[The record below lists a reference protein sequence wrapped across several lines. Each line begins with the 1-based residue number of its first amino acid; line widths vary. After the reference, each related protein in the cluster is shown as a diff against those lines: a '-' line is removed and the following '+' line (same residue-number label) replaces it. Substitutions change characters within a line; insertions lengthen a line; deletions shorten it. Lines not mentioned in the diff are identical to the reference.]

1 MALAVSKSEQPELQ
15 NISDLLETISTSLNA
30 TETSLPSSKRD
41 TSEVSILPPQDGIS
55 LLDTKCDLLLSYL
68 QNLVF
73 LTLLQLREL
82 PSKKASR
89 EENGDSESIQS
100 LRTQV
105 TDKLTELRTYLD
117 RGVRPLEGRLKYQV
131 DKVIK
136 AAEAVERAEKG
147 AQPAKAPTLKEEV
160 ESGGEDESASDNSTS
175 EDEDEDESEEDEDI
189 DEMAYRP
196 NVSAFSKKISTEAK
210 ADKAG
215 RKATSDGIYRPP
227 KIMPT
232 AMPTTERKERKER
245 PTRRSN
251 VIDEFVNA
259 EMSSAPMAEPSIGS
273 TIVSGGRYTK
283 TRKEREHE
291 AERTRYEETHF
302 IRLAKESKKEL
313 AKKAASRRREGT
325 FGGEEW
331 KGLTE
336 GADRITR
343 LTQRAKGSGNAL
355 ERSRKRKLTEDGQ
368 RGDGVGVGQIFEKRR
383 KKVDSWKKQ

>member
-1 MALAVSKSEQPELQ
+1 MALAASKSEQPELQ
-15 NISDLLETISTSLNA
+15 NISDLLETISTSLTA
-30 TETSLPSSKRD
+30 TGTSLPSSKVD
-41 TSEVSILPPQDGIS
+41 TSDVSILPPQDGIS

-82 PSKKASR
+82 PSQNSLR
-89 EENGDSESIQS
+89 EENGDTDSTQS

-105 TDKLTELRTYLD
+105 TDKLIELRTYLD

-136 AAEAVERAEKG
+136 AAEAVERSEKG
-147 AQPAKAPTLKEEV
+147 AQPANARTPAHEAG
-160 ESGGEDESASDNSTS
+160 SGSEDDSAS
-175 EDEDEDESEEDEDI
+175 EDGSSEDEDESEEGEDI

-196 NVSAFSKKISTEAK
+196 NVSAFAKKINSEAK
-210 ADKAG
+210 VDKPD

-251 VIDEFVNA
+251 VIDEFVSA

-273 TIVSGGRYTK
+273 TIVSGGRHTK
-283 TRKEREHE
+283 TRKERAHE

-302 IRLAKESKKEL
+302 IRLAKESKKEQ
-313 AKKAASRRREGT
+313 AKKAASLRREGT

-343 LTQRAKGSGNAL
+343 LTQRAKGSGSAL

>member
-1 MALAVSKSEQPELQ
+1 MAMAAPQPQQPELQ
-15 NISDLLETISTSLNA
+15 NISSLLETLTASLST
-30 TETSLPSSKRD
+30 TGTSLPSTKRESP
-41 TSEVSILPPQDGIS
+41 TEVSILPPQDGIS

-68 QNLVF
+68 QNLIF
-73 LTLLQLREL
+73 LMLLQLREV
-82 PSKKASR
+82 PSKDTSDRKGEAQ
-89 EENGDSESIQS
+89 SI
-100 LRTQV
+100 RAQV
-105 TDKLTELRTYLD
+105 TSKLIELRTYLD

-131 DKVIK
+131 DKVVK
-136 AAEAVERAEKG
+136 AAEEAERAEKSVQ
-147 AQPAKAPTLKEEV
+147 ATKPSKAKRGD
-160 ESGGEDESASDNSTS
+160 ESDSDAESASDDASS
-175 EDEDEDESEEDEDI
+175 AEASESETDEGI

-196 NVSAFSKKISTEAK
+196 NVSAFSKKMQPEVR
-210 ADKAG
+210 ADKTA
-215 RKATSDGIYRPP
+215 RKAPSDGVYRPP

-251 VIDEFVNA
+251 VIDEFVSA

-273 TIVSGGRYTK
+273 TIVSGGRHTK
-283 TRKEREHE
+283 SRKEREHE
-291 AERTRYEETHF
+291 AERTRYEETNF
-302 IRLAKESKKEL
+302 IRLAGESKKER
-313 AKKAASRRREGT
+313 AKKAASRRAEGT

-343 LTQRAKGSGNAL
+343 LTKRVKGSGNAL

-383 KKVDSWKKQ
+383 KKVESWKK